1 MKRSKQFSLV
11 IRYLLM
17 AIAVVMIA
25 TASAYSQ
32 DEPSGRRYPY
42 FRSGWGWRHFYGPAD
57 AISNRIRAQAD
68 LVRSIGEN
76 AVLQA
81 DARNRRA
88 DAYRKEIANSVEY
101 AKAYWEK
108 KEIYRAQKLRLYTA
122 PLDAAE
128 QRNDKTWRR
137 LKDFPELNDN
147 EINNGVALNFLL
159 HRLSGPI
166 LATQYGLTN
175 ADPGLSAQLQ
185 LSPETLSKLRVR
197 EDLSGGKQRVFRV
210 NSKESLNIEKWPLAL
225 QDDRFESQR
234 NDFEKARAELAQT
247 SSSDKKAVNDR
258 MKVLMEAHDRLFTTF
273 IEYYTQERRT
283 ESGGR
288 NFFRFLAS
296 RRFLESLAGEMA
308 RLQELGGTVVLEDSA
323 QFQGDNLLALVTHM
337 SRHGLEFAPALNGDE
352 SAYRETFFIMRDLY
366 RTVEDDDSVTQ

>member
-1 MKRSKQFSLV
+1 MKRCKQFSRGL
-11 IRYLLM
+11 RCLLL
-17 AIAVVMIA
+17 ASVAVLSA
-25 TASAYSQ
+25 AAPAYSQ
-32 DEPSGRRYPY
+32 IEPAGRRYPG
-42 FRSGWGWRHFYGPAD
+42 FRSAWGWRHYYGPAD

-68 LVRSIGEN
+68 LVRSIGDN

-88 DAYRKEIANSVEY
+88 EAYSKEIANSVEY

-128 QRNDKTWRR
+128 QRNAKTWRR

-247 SSSDKKAVNDR
+247 SPSDKKAVNDR

-308 RLQELGGTVVLEDSA
+308 RLQELGSTVVLEDSA